1 MDNRW
6 TEQFKDKMKDYQEV
20 VPDGL
25 WNDISDAVIIQQ
37 KRRRTLVLARWVAGA
52 AVAASVV
59 LGIVYMT
66 YVPAVD
72 DAFGLISDEPSLAD
86 LALDG
91 TEVNDLLIADSALAG
106 PDVDDPVL
114 DGLLLAD
121 SAPDGRV
128 QDGSVLVDP
137 IRGDSLSDY
146 SLQDYS
152 FPDDPSSDGPASDGS
167 SSDGPASDDPTS
179 NDPSSDGSFSDG
191 SFSDGS
197 FSDGSAP
204 DVPSPEEITG
214 QSNPILA
221 ENKEIAAI
229 EPAQGIDGK
238 AAKGRRISLSACV
251 SSGTGNTLSAAGYSG
266 SVPAASVSTFGA
278 NPENDIRMFNRTKE
292 VTTGTDYR
300 QPVNVGVMVNCYLSE
315 RWSIGTGLEWSWL
328 HSSFREGSQTYY
340 VSRVNDLHYL
350 GIPLKLNCDL
360 WKRNG
365 FKVYAAAGGMVQKCF
380 SGKQVEEY
388 IYNSAAGKT
397 EMKNLHEKQLQ
408 WSVCAEAGIEYEFS
422 PFAGVYVEPGATWH
436 FDNGSSVD
444 NIYKSRPLNFSLSV
458 GIRFNFQ

>member
-1 MDNRW
+1 
-6 TEQFKDKMKDYQEV
+6 MKDYQEV
-20 VPDGL
+20 APDGL

-72 DAFGLISDEPSLAD
+72 DAFGLIPDEPSLAD
-86 LALDG
+86 SALDG
-91 TEVNDLLIADSALAG
+91 PDVDGLLLADSALAG

-121 SAPDGRV
+121 SAPDGGV
-128 QDGSVLVDP
+128 PEGSVLVDP

-146 SLQDYS
+146 SLQD
-152 FPDDPSSDGPASDGS
+152 DP

-179 NDPSSDGSFSDG
+179 NDPS
-191 SFSDGS
+191 SDGS

-380 SGKQVEEY
+380 IGKQVEEY
-388 IYNSAAGKT
+388 IYNSATGKS
-397 EMKNLHEKQLQ
+397 EMKELCERQMQ
-408 WSVCAEAGIEYEFS
+408 WSVCAEAGIEYDFS
-422 PFAGVYVEPGATWH
+422 PFAGVYFEPGATWH
-436 FDNGSSVD
+436 FNNGSSVD

>member
-20 VPDGL
+20 APDGL

-72 DAFGLISDEPSLAD
+72 DAFGLIPDEPSLAD

-91 TEVNDLLIADSALAG
+91 PDVDGLLLADSALAG

-121 SAPDGRV
+121 SAPDGGV
-128 QDGSVLVDP
+128 PEGSVLVDP

-146 SLQDYS
+146 SLQD
-152 FPDDPSSDGPASDGS
+152 DP

-179 NDPSSDGSFSDG
+179 NDPS
-191 SFSDGS
+191 SDGS

-380 SGKQVEEY
+380 SGKQLEEY
-388 IYNSAAGKT
+388 IYNSATGKS
-397 EMKNLHEKQLQ
+397 EMKELCERQMQ
-408 WSVCAEAGIEYEFS
+408 WSVCAEAGIEYDFS
-422 PFAGVYVEPGATWH
+422 PFAGVYFEPGATWH

>member
-20 VPDGL
+20 APDGL
-25 WNDISDAVIIQQ
+25 WNDISGAVIIQQ
-37 KRRRTLVLARWVAGA
+37 KRRRTVVLARWVAGA

-72 DAFGLISDEPSLAD
+72 DAFGLIPDEPSLAD
-86 LALDG
+86 SALDG
-91 TEVNDLLIADSALAG
+91 S
-106 PDVDDPVL
+106 DVDDPVL

-128 QDGSVLVDP
+128 PDGSVLVNP
-137 IRGDSLSDY
+137 VRGDFLPDGPVTDDSLSDY
-146 SLQDYS
+146 SLQD
-152 FPDDPSSDGPASDGS
+152 DS
-167 SSDGPASDDPTS
+167 SSDVPA
-179 NDPSSDGSFSDG
+179 
-191 SFSDGS
+191 
-197 FSDGSAP
+197 
-204 DVPSPEEITG
+204 PEEITG
-214 QSNPILA
+214 QPNPILA
-221 ENKEIAAI
+221 ENKEYAAI

-238 AAKGRRISLSACV
+238 AAKNRRISLSACV
-251 SSGTGNTLSAAGYSG
+251 SSGTGNTLRAAGYSG
-266 SVPAASVSTFGA
+266 SVPAASVSAFGA

-328 HSSFREGSQTYY
+328 QSSFREGSQTYY

-380 SGKQVEEY
+380 SGKQVKEY
-388 IYNSAAGKT
+388 IYNSAAGKS
-397 EMKNLHEKQLQ
+397 EMKELCERQMQ
-408 WSVCAEAGIEYEFS
+408 WSVCAEAGLEYDFS
-422 PFAGVYVEPGATWH
+422 PFAGVYFEPGVTWH
-436 FDNGSSVD
+436 FNNGSSVD

>member
-20 VPDGL
+20 APDGL

-52 AVAASVV
+52 AVAASIV

-72 DAFGLISDEPSLAD
+72 DAFGLIPDEPSL
-86 LALDG
+86 
-91 TEVNDLLIADSALAG
+91 ADSALAG

-121 SAPDGRV
+121 LAPDGRV
-128 QDGSVLVDP
+128 PDGSVLVDP

-146 SLQDYS
+146 SL
-152 FPDDPSSDGPASDGS
+152 PDDP

-179 NDPSSDGSFSDG
+179 NDP
-191 SFSDGS
+191 FSDGS

-388 IYNSAAGKT
+388 IYNSATGKS
-397 EMKNLHEKQLQ
+397 EMKELCERQMQ
-408 WSVCAEAGIEYEFS
+408 WSVCAEAGIEYDFS
-422 PFAGVYVEPGATWH
+422 PFAGVYFEPGATWH

>member
-6 TEQFKDKMKDYQEV
+6 TEQFKYKMKDYQEV
-20 VPDGL
+20 APDGL

-66 YVPAVD
+66 YVPDVD
-72 DAFGLISDEPSLAD
+72 DAFGLIPDEPSLAD
-86 LALDG
+86 SALDG
-91 TEVNDLLIADSALAG
+91 
-106 PDVDDPVL
+106 PDV

-121 SAPDGRV
+121 SAPDGGV
-128 QDGSVLVDP
+128 PEGSVLVDP

-146 SLQDYS
+146 SLQD
-152 FPDDPSSDGPASDGS
+152 DP

-179 NDPSSDGSFSDG
+179 NDPS
-191 SFSDGS
+191 SDGS

-300 QPVNVGVMVNCYLSE
+300 QPINVGVMVNCYLSE

-380 SGKQVEEY
+380 SGKQLEKY
-388 IYNSAAGKT
+388 TYNSATGKS
-397 EMKNLHEKQLQ
+397 EMKELCERQMQ
-408 WSVCAEAGIEYEFS
+408 WSVCAEAGIEYDFS
-422 PFAGVYVEPGATWH
+422 PFAGVYFEPGATWH

>member
-1 MDNRW
+1 M
-6 TEQFKDKMKDYQEV
+6 
-20 VPDGL
+20 
-25 WNDISDAVIIQQ
+25 
-37 KRRRTLVLARWVAGA
+37 
-52 AVAASVV
+52 
-59 LGIVYMT
+59 
-66 YVPAVD
+66 
-72 DAFGLISDEPSLAD
+72 
-86 LALDG
+86 ALDG
-91 TEVNDLLIADSALAG
+91 PDVDGLLLADSALAG

-121 SAPDGRV
+121 SAPDGGV
-128 QDGSVLVDP
+128 PEGSVLVDP

-146 SLQDYS
+146 SLQD
-152 FPDDPSSDGPASDGS
+152 DP

-179 NDPSSDGSFSDG
+179 NDPTSNDPS
-191 SFSDGS
+191 SDGS

-300 QPVNVGVMVNCYLSE
+300 QPINVGVMVNCYLSE

-380 SGKQVEEY
+380 SGKQLEEY
-388 IYNSAAGKT
+388 IYNSATGKS
-397 EMKNLHEKQLQ
+397 EMKELCERQMQ
-408 WSVCAEAGIEYEFS
+408 WSVCAEAGIEYDFS
-422 PFAGVYVEPGATWH
+422 PFAGVYFEPGATWH

>member
-20 VPDGL
+20 APDGL
-25 WNDISDAVIIQQ
+25 WNDISGAVIIQQ

-52 AVAASVV
+52 AVAASIV

-72 DAFGLISDEPSLAD
+72 DAFGLIPDEPSLAD
-86 LALDG
+86 SALDG
-91 TEVNDLLIADSALAG
+91 PDVDDLLLADLALAG
-106 PDVDDPVL
+106 SDVDDPVL
-114 DGLLLAD
+114 DDLLLAD

-128 QDGSVLVDP
+128 SEGSVLVDP

-146 SLQDYS
+146 SLQD
-152 FPDDPSSDGPASDGS
+152 DP

-179 NDPSSDGSFSDG
+179 NDPSSDS
-191 SFSDGS
+191 S

-204 DVPSPEEITG
+204 DVPAPEEITG

-238 AAKGRRISLSACV
+238 AAKNRRISLSACV
-251 SSGTGNTLSAAGYSG
+251 SSGTGNTLRAAGYSG
-266 SVPAASVSTFGA
+266 SVPAASVSAFGA

-388 IYNSAAGKT
+388 IYNSATGKS
-397 EMKNLHEKQLQ
+397 EMKELCERQMQ
-408 WSVCAEAGIEYEFS
+408 WSVCAEAGIEYDFS
-422 PFAGVYVEPGATWH
+422 PFAGVYFEPGATWH
-436 FDNGSSVD
+436 FNNGSSVD

>member
-20 VPDGL
+20 APDGL

-72 DAFGLISDEPSLAD
+72 DAFGLIPDEPSLAD

-91 TEVNDLLIADSALAG
+91 PDVDGLLLADSALAG

-121 SAPDGRV
+121 SAPDGGV
-128 QDGSVLVDP
+128 PEGSVLVDP

-146 SLQDYS
+146 SLQD
-152 FPDDPSSDGPASDGS
+152 DP

-179 NDPSSDGSFSDG
+179 NDPTSNDPS
-191 SFSDGS
+191 SDGS

-300 QPVNVGVMVNCYLSE
+300 QPINVGVMVNCYLSE

-380 SGKQVEEY
+380 SGKQLEEY
-388 IYNSAAGKT
+388 IYNSATGKS
-397 EMKNLHEKQLQ
+397 EMKELCERQMQ
-408 WSVCAEAGIEYEFS
+408 WSVCAEAGIEYDFS
-422 PFAGVYVEPGATWH
+422 PFAGVYFEPGATWH

-444 NIYKSRPLNFSLSV
+444 NI
-458 GIRFNFQ
+458 

>member
-20 VPDGL
+20 APDGL

-72 DAFGLISDEPSLAD
+72 DAFGLIPDEPSLAD

-91 TEVNDLLIADSALAG
+91 SDVDDLLLADSALAG

-121 SAPDGRV
+121 SAPDGGV
-128 QDGSVLVDP
+128 PEGSVLVDP

-146 SLQDYS
+146 SLQD
-152 FPDDPSSDGPASDGS
+152 DP

-179 NDPSSDGSFSDG
+179 NDPTSNDPS
-191 SFSDGS
+191 SDGS

-300 QPVNVGVMVNCYLSE
+300 QPINVGVMVNCYLSE

-380 SGKQVEEY
+380 SGKQLEEY
-388 IYNSAAGKT
+388 IYNSATGKS
-397 EMKNLHEKQLQ
+397 EMKELCERQMQ
-408 WSVCAEAGIEYEFS
+408 WSVCAEAGIEYDFS
-422 PFAGVYVEPGATWH
+422 PFAGVYFEPGATWH

>member
-20 VPDGL
+20 APDGL

-52 AVAASVV
+52 AVAASIV

-66 YVPAVD
+66 YVPDVD
-72 DAFGLISDEPSLAD
+72 DAFGLIPDEPSLAD
-86 LALDG
+86 SALDG
-91 TEVNDLLIADSALAG
+91 
-106 PDVDDPVL
+106 PDV

-121 SAPDGRV
+121 SAPDGGV
-128 QDGSVLVDP
+128 PEGSVLVDP

-146 SLQDYS
+146 SLQD
-152 FPDDPSSDGPASDGS
+152 DP

-179 NDPSSDGSFSDG
+179 NDPS
-191 SFSDGS
+191 SDGS

-388 IYNSAAGKT
+388 IYNSATGKS
-397 EMKNLHEKQLQ
+397 EMKELCERQMQ
-408 WSVCAEAGIEYEFS
+408 WSVCAEAGIEYDFS
-422 PFAGVYVEPGATWH
+422 PFAGVYFEPGATWH

>member
-20 VPDGL
+20 APDGL

-72 DAFGLISDEPSLAD
+72 DAFGLIPDEPSLAD

-91 TEVNDLLIADSALAG
+91 PDVDGLLLADSALAG

-121 SAPDGRV
+121 SAPDGGV
-128 QDGSVLVDP
+128 PEGSVLVDP

-146 SLQDYS
+146 SLQD
-152 FPDDPSSDGPASDGS
+152 DP

-179 NDPSSDGSFSDG
+179 NDPS
-191 SFSDGS
+191 SDGS

-300 QPVNVGVMVNCYLSE
+300 QPINVGVMVNCYLSE

-380 SGKQVEEY
+380 SGKQLEEY
-388 IYNSAAGKT
+388 IYNSATGKS
-397 EMKNLHEKQLQ
+397 EMKELCERQMQ
-408 WSVCAEAGIEYEFS
+408 WSVCAEAGIEYDFS
-422 PFAGVYVEPGATWH
+422 PFAGVYFEPGATWH

>member
-1 MDNRW
+1 
-6 TEQFKDKMKDYQEV
+6 MKDYQEV
-20 VPDGL
+20 APDGL

-72 DAFGLISDEPSLAD
+72 DAFGLIPDEPSLAD

-91 TEVNDLLIADSALAG
+91 PDVDGLLLADSALAG

-121 SAPDGRV
+121 SAPDGGV
-128 QDGSVLVDP
+128 PEGSVLVDP

-146 SLQDYS
+146 SLQD
-152 FPDDPSSDGPASDGS
+152 DP

-179 NDPSSDGSFSDG
+179 NDPTSNDPS
-191 SFSDGS
+191 SDGS

-300 QPVNVGVMVNCYLSE
+300 QPINVGVMVNCYLSE

-380 SGKQVEEY
+380 SGKQLEEY
-388 IYNSAAGKT
+388 IYNSATGKS
-397 EMKNLHEKQLQ
+397 EMKELCERQMQ
-408 WSVCAEAGIEYEFS
+408 WSVCAEAGIEYDFS
-422 PFAGVYVEPGATWH
+422 PFAGVYFEPGATWH

>member
-20 VPDGL
+20 APDGL
-25 WNDISDAVIIQQ
+25 WNDISGAVIIQQ

-52 AVAASVV
+52 AVAASIV

-72 DAFGLISDEPSLAD
+72 DAFGLIPDEPSLAD
-86 LALDG
+86 
-91 TEVNDLLIADSALAG
+91 SALGGPDADG

-121 SAPDGRV
+121 SAPDGGV
-128 QDGSVLVDP
+128 PEGSVLVDP

-146 SLQDYS
+146 SL
-152 FPDDPSSDGPASDGS
+152 PDDPSSDGPASDDS
-167 SSDGPASDDPTS
+167 TS
-179 NDPSSDGSFSDG
+179 NDPSSDGSFS
-191 SFSDGS
+191 
-197 FSDGSAP
+197 

-340 VSRVNDLHYL
+340 VSRVNDMHYL

-388 IYNSAAGKT
+388 IYNSATGKS
-397 EMKNLHEKQLQ
+397 EMKELCERQMQ
-408 WSVCAEAGIEYEFS
+408 WSVCAEAGIEYDFS
-422 PFAGVYVEPGATWH
+422 PFAGVYFEPGATWH
-436 FDNGSSVD
+436 FNNGSSVD

>member
-72 DAFGLISDEPSLAD
+72 DAFGLIPDEPSLAD
-86 LALDG
+86 SALD
-91 TEVNDLLIADSALAG
+91 G
-106 PDVDDPVL
+106 PDVDD
-114 DGLLLAD
+114 LLLAD
-121 SAPDGRV
+121 SAPDGGV
-128 QDGSVLVDP
+128 PEGSVLVDP
-137 IRGDSLSDY
+137 IRGDSLPDGPVTDDSLSDY
-146 SLQDYS
+146 SI
-152 FPDDPSSDGPASDGS
+152 PDDPSSDAPSSDVPASNVP
-167 SSDGPASDDPTS
+167 SSDGPTS
-179 NDPSSDGSFSDG
+179 NDSSSD
-191 SFSDGS
+191 
-197 FSDGSAP
+197 
-204 DVPSPEEITG
+204 VPAPEEITG
-214 QSNPILA
+214 QPNPILA
-221 ENKEIAAI
+221 ENKEYAAI

-238 AAKGRRISLSACV
+238 AAKNRRISLSACV

-388 IYNSAAGKT
+388 IYNSATGKS
-397 EMKNLHEKQLQ
+397 EMKELCERQMQ
-408 WSVCAEAGIEYEFS
+408 WSVCAETGIEYDFS
-422 PFAGVYVEPGATWH
+422 PFAGVYFEPGATWH

-444 NIYKSRPLNFSLSV
+444 NIYKSRPLNFSLSI

>member
-20 VPDGL
+20 APDGL

-72 DAFGLISDEPSLAD
+72 DAFGLIPDEPSLAD
-86 LALDG
+86 SALDG
-91 TEVNDLLIADSALAG
+91 PDVDGLLLADSALAG

-121 SAPDGRV
+121 SAPDGGV
-128 QDGSVLVDP
+128 PEGSVLVDP

-146 SLQDYS
+146 SLQD
-152 FPDDPSSDGPASDGS
+152 DP

-179 NDPSSDGSFSDG
+179 NDPS
-191 SFSDGS
+191 SDGS

-380 SGKQVEEY
+380 IGKQVEEY
-388 IYNSAAGKT
+388 IYNSATGKS
-397 EMKNLHEKQLQ
+397 EMKELCERQMQ
-408 WSVCAEAGIEYEFS
+408 WSVCAEAGIEYDFS
-422 PFAGVYVEPGATWH
+422 PFAGVYFEPGATWH

>member
-25 WNDISDAVIIQQ
+25 WNNISDAVIIQQ

-52 AVAASVV
+52 AVAASIV

-72 DAFGLISDEPSLAD
+72 DAFGLIPDEPSLAD
-86 LALDG
+86 SALAGSDVDG
-91 TEVNDLLIADSALAG
+91 LLLADLAPDGSDVDDLLFADSALAG

-121 SAPDGRV
+121 SAPDGGV
-128 QDGSVLVDP
+128 PEGSVLVDP

-146 SLQDYS
+146 SL
-152 FPDDPSSDGPASDGS
+152 PDDPSSDGPA
-167 SSDGPASDDPTS
+167 SDGPASDDPTS
-179 NDPSSDGSFSDG
+179 NDPS
-191 SFSDGS
+191 SDGS

-340 VSRVNDLHYL
+340 VSRVNDMHYL

-380 SGKQVEEY
+380 IGKQVEEY
-388 IYNSAAGKT
+388 IYNSATGKS
-397 EMKNLHEKQLQ
+397 EMKELCERQMQ
-408 WSVCAEAGIEYEFS
+408 WSVCAEAGIEYDFS
-422 PFAGVYVEPGATWH
+422 PFAGVYFEPGATWH

>member
-20 VPDGL
+20 APDGL

-72 DAFGLISDEPSLAD
+72 DAFGLIPDEPS
-86 LALDG
+86 
-91 TEVNDLLIADSALAG
+91 
-106 PDVDDPVL
+106 
-114 DGLLLAD
+114 LAD
-121 SAPDGRV
+121 SAPDGGV
-128 QDGSVLVDP
+128 PEGSVLVDP

-146 SLQDYS
+146 SLQD
-152 FPDDPSSDGPASDGS
+152 DP

-179 NDPSSDGSFSDG
+179 NDPS
-191 SFSDGS
+191 SDGS

-380 SGKQVEEY
+380 IGKQVEEY
-388 IYNSAAGKT
+388 IYNSATGKS
-397 EMKNLHEKQLQ
+397 EMKELCERQMQ
-408 WSVCAEAGIEYEFS
+408 WSVCAEAGIEYDFS
-422 PFAGVYVEPGATWH
+422 PFAGVYFEPGATWH
-436 FDNGSSVD
+436 FNNGSSVD

>member
-52 AVAASVV
+52 AVAASIV

-72 DAFGLISDEPSLAD
+72 DAFGLIPDEPSLAD
-86 LALDG
+86 SALDG
-91 TEVNDLLIADSALAG
+91 PDVDGLLLADSALAG

-121 SAPDGRV
+121 SAPDGGV
-128 QDGSVLVDP
+128 PEGSVLVDP

-146 SLQDYS
+146 SLQD
-152 FPDDPSSDGPASDGS
+152 DP

-191 SFSDGS
+191 S
-197 FSDGSAP
+197 AP
-204 DVPSPEEITG
+204 DVPAPEEIPG

-380 SGKQVEEY
+380 IGKQVEEY
-388 IYNSAAGKT
+388 IYNSATGKS
-397 EMKNLHEKQLQ
+397 EMKELCERQMQ
-408 WSVCAEAGIEYEFS
+408 WSVCAEAGIEYDFS
-422 PFAGVYVEPGATWH
+422 PFAGVYFEPGATWH
-436 FDNGSSVD
+436 FNNGSSVD

>member
-20 VPDGL
+20 APDGL

-72 DAFGLISDEPSLAD
+72 DAFGLIPDEPSLAD
-86 LALDG
+86 SALDG
-91 TEVNDLLIADSALAG
+91 PDVDGLLLADSALAG

-121 SAPDGRV
+121 SAPDGGV
-128 QDGSVLVDP
+128 PEGSVLVDP

-146 SLQDYS
+146 SLQD
-152 FPDDPSSDGPASDGS
+152 DP

-179 NDPSSDGSFSDG
+179 NDPTSNDPS
-191 SFSDGS
+191 SDGS

-380 SGKQVEEY
+380 SGKQLEEY
-388 IYNSAAGKT
+388 IYNSATGKS
-397 EMKNLHEKQLQ
+397 EMKELCERQMQ
-408 WSVCAEAGIEYEFS
+408 WSVCAEAGIEYDFS
-422 PFAGVYVEPGATWH
+422 PFAGVYFEPGATWH
-436 FDNGSSVD
+436 FNNGSSVD

>member
-20 VPDGL
+20 APDGL
-25 WNDISDAVIIQQ
+25 WNDISGAVIIQQ
-37 KRRRTLVLARWVAGA
+37 KRRRTVVLARWVAGA

-72 DAFGLISDEPSLAD
+72 DAFGLIPDEPSLAD
-86 LALDG
+86 SALDG
-91 TEVNDLLIADSALAG
+91 S
-106 PDVDDPVL
+106 DVDDPVL

-128 QDGSVLVDP
+128 PDGSVLVNP
-137 IRGDSLSDY
+137 VRGDFLPDGPVTDDSLSDY
-146 SLQDYS
+146 SIL
-152 FPDDPSSDGPASDGS
+152 DGPF
-167 SSDGPASDDPTS
+167 SDGPASDDS
-179 NDPSSDGSFSDG
+179 SSD
-191 SFSDGS
+191 
-197 FSDGSAP
+197 
-204 DVPSPEEITG
+204 VPAPEEITG
-214 QSNPILA
+214 QPNPILA
-221 ENKEIAAI
+221 ENKEYAAI

-238 AAKGRRISLSACV
+238 AAKNRRISLSACV
-251 SSGTGNTLSAAGYSG
+251 SSGTGNTLRAAGYSG
-266 SVPAASVSTFGA
+266 SVPAASVSAFGA

-340 VSRVNDLHYL
+340 VSRVKDLHYL

-380 SGKQVEEY
+380 SGKQVKEY
-388 IYNSAAGKT
+388 IYNSAAGKS
-397 EMKNLHEKQLQ
+397 EMKELCERQMQ
-408 WSVCAEAGIEYEFS
+408 WSVCAEAGLEYDFS
-422 PFAGVYVEPGATWH
+422 PFAGVYFEPGVTWH
-436 FDNGSSVD
+436 FNNGSSVD

>member
-52 AVAASVV
+52 AVAASIV

-72 DAFGLISDEPSLAD
+72 DAFGLIPDEPSLAD
-86 LALDG
+86 SALAGSDVDG
-91 TEVNDLLIADSALAG
+91 LLLADLAPDGSDVDDLLFADSALAG

-128 QDGSVLVDP
+128 PEGSVLVDP

-146 SLQDYS
+146 SL
-152 FPDDPSSDGPASDGS
+152 PDDP

-179 NDPSSDGSFSDG
+179 NDPSSDGSFS
-191 SFSDGS
+191 
-197 FSDGSAP
+197 

-360 WKRNG
+360 WRRSG
-365 FKVYAAAGGMVQKCF
+365 FKVYVGAGGKMQKCF

-388 IYNSAAGKT
+388 IYNSATGKS
-397 EMKNLHEKQLQ
+397 EMKELCERQMQ
-408 WSVCAEAGIEYEFS
+408 WSVCAEAGIEYDFS
-422 PFAGVYVEPGATWH
+422 PFAGVYFEPGATWH

>member
-20 VPDGL
+20 APDGL
-25 WNDISDAVIIQQ
+25 WNDICDAVIIQQ

-52 AVAASVV
+52 AVAASIV

-66 YVPAVD
+66 YVPDVD
-72 DAFGLISDEPSLAD
+72 DAFGLIPDEPSLAD
-86 LALDG
+86 SALDG
-91 TEVNDLLIADSALAG
+91 
-106 PDVDDPVL
+106 PDV

-121 SAPDGRV
+121 SAPDGGV
-128 QDGSVLVDP
+128 PEGSVLVDP

-146 SLQDYS
+146 SLQD
-152 FPDDPSSDGPASDGS
+152 DP

-179 NDPSSDGSFSDG
+179 NDPS
-191 SFSDGS
+191 
-197 FSDGSAP
+197 SDGSAP

-340 VSRVNDLHYL
+340 VSRVNDMHYL

-380 SGKQVEEY
+380 SGKQLEEY
-388 IYNSAAGKT
+388 IYNSATGKS
-397 EMKNLHEKQLQ
+397 EMKEFCERQMQ
-408 WSVCAEAGIEYEFS
+408 WSVCAEAGIEYDFS
-422 PFAGVYVEPGATWH
+422 PFAGVYFEPGATWH

>member
-52 AVAASVV
+52 AVAASIV

-72 DAFGLISDEPSLAD
+72 DAFGLIPDEPSLAD
-86 LALDG
+86 
-91 TEVNDLLIADSALAG
+91 SALAG
-106 PDVDDPVL
+106 SDVDD
-114 DGLLLAD
+114 LLLAD

-128 QDGSVLVDP
+128 PDGSVLVDP
-137 IRGDSLSDY
+137 VRGDSLPDGPVTDDSLSDY
-146 SLQDYS
+146 SI
-152 FPDDPSSDGPASDGS
+152 PDDP

-179 NDPSSDGSFSDG
+179 NDPS
-191 SFSDGS
+191 SDGS

-251 SSGTGNTLSAAGYSG
+251 SSGTGNTLRAAGYSG

-300 QPVNVGVMVNCYLSE
+300 QPINVGVMVNCYLSE

-388 IYNSAAGKT
+388 IYNSATGKS
-397 EMKNLHEKQLQ
+397 EMKELCERQMQ
-408 WSVCAEAGIEYEFS
+408 WSVCAEAGIEYDFS
-422 PFAGVYVEPGATWH
+422 PFAGVYFEPGATWH
-436 FDNGSSVD
+436 FNNGSSVD
-444 NIYKSRPLNFSLSV
+444 NIYKSRPLNFSLSI

>member
-20 VPDGL
+20 APDGL

-72 DAFGLISDEPSLAD
+72 DAFGLIPDEPSLAD

-91 TEVNDLLIADSALAG
+91 PDVDGLLLADSALAG

-121 SAPDGRV
+121 SAPDGGV
-128 QDGSVLVDP
+128 PEGSVLVDP

-146 SLQDYS
+146 SLQD
-152 FPDDPSSDGPASDGS
+152 DP

-179 NDPSSDGSFSDG
+179 NDPS
-191 SFSDGS
+191 SDGS

-380 SGKQVEEY
+380 IGKQVEEY
-388 IYNSAAGKT
+388 IYNSATGKS
-397 EMKNLHEKQLQ
+397 EMKELCERQMQ
-408 WSVCAEAGIEYEFS
+408 WSVCAEAGIEYDFS
-422 PFAGVYVEPGATWH
+422 PFAGVYFEPGATWH

>member
-20 VPDGL
+20 APDGL

-72 DAFGLISDEPSLAD
+72 DAFGLIPDEPSLAD

-91 TEVNDLLIADSALAG
+91 PDVDGLLLADSALAG

-121 SAPDGRV
+121 SAPDGGV
-128 QDGSVLVDP
+128 PEGSVLVDP

-146 SLQDYS
+146 SLQD
-152 FPDDPSSDGPASDGS
+152 DP

-179 NDPSSDGSFSDG
+179 NDPS
-191 SFSDGS
+191 SDGS

-300 QPVNVGVMVNCYLSE
+300 QPINVGVMVNCYLSE

-380 SGKQVEEY
+380 SGKQLEEY
-388 IYNSAAGKT
+388 IYNSATGKS
-397 EMKNLHEKQLQ
+397 EMKELCERQMQ
-408 WSVCAEAGIEYEFS
+408 WSVCAEAGIEYDFS
-422 PFAGVYVEPGATWH
+422 PFAGVYFEPGATWH

-444 NIYKSRPLNFSLSV
+444 NI
-458 GIRFNFQ
+458 

>member
-20 VPDGL
+20 APDGL

-72 DAFGLISDEPSLAD
+72 DAFGLIPDEPSLAD

-91 TEVNDLLIADSALAG
+91 PDVDGLLLADSALAG

-121 SAPDGRV
+121 SAPDGGV
-128 QDGSVLVDP
+128 PEGSVLVDP

-146 SLQDYS
+146 SLQD
-152 FPDDPSSDGPASDGS
+152 DP

-179 NDPSSDGSFSDG
+179 NDPTSNDPS
-191 SFSDGS
+191 SDGS

-300 QPVNVGVMVNCYLSE
+300 QPINVGVMVNCYLSE

-365 FKVYAAAGGMVQKCF
+365 FKVYVGAEGMVQKCF
-380 SGKQVEEY
+380 SGKQLEEY
-388 IYNSAAGKT
+388 IYNSATGKS
-397 EMKNLHEKQLQ
+397 EMKELCERQMQ
-408 WSVCAEAGIEYEFS
+408 WSVCAEAGIEYDFS
-422 PFAGVYVEPGATWH
+422 PFAGVYFEPGATWH

>member
-72 DAFGLISDEPSLAD
+72 DAFGLIPDEPSLAD
-86 LALDG
+86 SALDG
-91 TEVNDLLIADSALAG
+91 S
-106 PDVDDPVL
+106 DVDDPVL

-121 SAPDGRV
+121 SAPDGGV
-128 QDGSVLVDP
+128 PEGSVLVDP
-137 IRGDSLSDY
+137 IRGDSLPDGPVNDN
-146 SLQDYS
+146 SL
-152 FPDDPSSDGPASDGS
+152 PDDPSSGDPS
-167 SSDGPASDDPTS
+167 SNGPASDDPTS
-179 NDPSSDGSFSDG
+179 NDPFS
-191 SFSDGS
+191 
-197 FSDGSAP
+197 

-388 IYNSAAGKT
+388 IYNSVTGKS
-397 EMKNLHEKQLQ
+397 EMKELCERQIQ
-408 WSVCAEAGIEYEFS
+408 WSVCAEAGIEYDFS
-422 PFAGVYVEPGATWH
+422 PFAGVYFEPGATWH
-436 FDNGSSVD
+436 FNNGSSVD

>member
-20 VPDGL
+20 APDGL

-72 DAFGLISDEPSLAD
+72 DAFGLIPDEPSLAD
-86 LALDG
+86 SALDG
-91 TEVNDLLIADSALAG
+91 SDVDDLLLADSALAG

-121 SAPDGRV
+121 SAPDGGV
-128 QDGSVLVDP
+128 PEGSVLVDP

-146 SLQDYS
+146 SLQD
-152 FPDDPSSDGPASDGS
+152 DP

-179 NDPSSDGSFSDG
+179 NDPTSNDPS
-191 SFSDGS
+191 SDGS

-380 SGKQVEEY
+380 SGKQLEEY
-388 IYNSAAGKT
+388 IYNSATGKS
-397 EMKNLHEKQLQ
+397 EMKELCERQMQ
-408 WSVCAEAGIEYEFS
+408 WSVCAEAGIEYDFS
-422 PFAGVYVEPGATWH
+422 PFAGVYFEPGATWH

>member
-1 MDNRW
+1 
-6 TEQFKDKMKDYQEV
+6 MKDYQEV

-25 WNDISDAVIIQQ
+25 WNNISDAVIIQQ

-72 DAFGLISDEPSLAD
+72 DAFGLIPDEPSLAD
-86 LALDG
+86 
-91 TEVNDLLIADSALAG
+91 SALAG
-106 PDVDDPVL
+106 SDVDDPVL

-146 SLQDYS
+146 SLQDDP
-152 FPDDPSSDGPASDGS
+152 FPDDPSSDGPASDGSSSDGPASDGS

-179 NDPSSDGSFSDG
+179 NDPS
-191 SFSDGS
+191 SDGS

-278 NPENDIRMFNRTKE
+278 NPENDIRMFNRTKD

-388 IYNSAAGKT
+388 IYNSATGKS
-397 EMKNLHEKQLQ
+397 EMKELCERQMQ
-408 WSVCAEAGIEYEFS
+408 WSVCAEAGIEYDFS
-422 PFAGVYVEPGATWH
+422 PFAGVYFEPGATWH

>member
-37 KRRRTLVLARWVAGA
+37 KRRRTVVLARWVAGA

-72 DAFGLISDEPSLAD
+72 DAFGLIPDEPSLAD
-86 LALDG
+86 SAPDG
-91 TEVNDLLIADSALAG
+91 SDVNDLLLADSALAG

-146 SLQDYS
+146 SLQDDS
-152 FPDDPSSDGPASDGS
+152 FPDDP

-179 NDPSSDGSFSDG
+179 NDPS
-191 SFSDGS
+191 SDGS

-380 SGKQVEEY
+380 SGKQVKEY
-388 IYNSAAGKT
+388 IYNSATGKS
-397 EMKNLHEKQLQ
+397 EMKELCERQMQ
-408 WSVCAEAGIEYEFS
+408 WSVCAEAGIEYDFS
-422 PFAGVYVEPGATWH
+422 PFAGVYFEPGATWH

>member
-52 AVAASVV
+52 AVAASIV

-72 DAFGLISDEPSLAD
+72 DAFGLIPDEPSLAD
-86 LALDG
+86 SALAGSDVDG
-91 TEVNDLLIADSALAG
+91 LLLADLAPDGSDVDDLLFADSALAG

-128 QDGSVLVDP
+128 PEGSVLVDP

-146 SLQDYS
+146 SL
-152 FPDDPSSDGPASDGS
+152 PDDP

-179 NDPSSDGSFSDG
+179 NDPSSDGSFS
-191 SFSDGS
+191 
-197 FSDGSAP
+197 

-365 FKVYAAAGGMVQKCF
+365 FKVYAAAGGKMQKCF

-388 IYNSAAGKT
+388 IYNSATGKS
-397 EMKNLHEKQLQ
+397 EMKELCERQMQ
-408 WSVCAEAGIEYEFS
+408 WSVCAEAGIEYDFS
-422 PFAGVYVEPGATWH
+422 PFAGVYFEPGATWH

>member
-20 VPDGL
+20 APDGL

-72 DAFGLISDEPSLAD
+72 DAFGLIPDEPSLAD
-86 LALDG
+86 SALDG
-91 TEVNDLLIADSALAG
+91 PDVDGLLLADSALAG

-121 SAPDGRV
+121 SAPDGGV
-128 QDGSVLVDP
+128 PEGSVLVDP

-146 SLQDYS
+146 SLQD
-152 FPDDPSSDGPASDGS
+152 DP

-179 NDPSSDGSFSDG
+179 NDPS
-191 SFSDGS
+191 SDGS

-380 SGKQVEEY
+380 IGKQVEEY
-388 IYNSAAGKT
+388 IYNSATGKS
-397 EMKNLHEKQLQ
+397 EMKELCERQMQ
-408 WSVCAEAGIEYEFS
+408 WSVCAEAGIEYDFS
-422 PFAGVYVEPGATWH
+422 PFAGVYFEPGATWH
-436 FDNGSSVD
+436 FNNGSSVD

>member
-20 VPDGL
+20 APDGL

-72 DAFGLISDEPSLAD
+72 DAFGLIPDEPSLAD
-86 LALDG
+86 SALDG
-91 TEVNDLLIADSALAG
+91 PDVDGLLLADSALAG

-121 SAPDGRV
+121 SAPDGGV
-128 QDGSVLVDP
+128 PEGSVLVDP

-146 SLQDYS
+146 SLQD
-152 FPDDPSSDGPASDGS
+152 DP

-179 NDPSSDGSFSDG
+179 NDPS
-191 SFSDGS
+191 SDGS

-221 ENKEIAAI
+221 ENKEIVAI

-380 SGKQVEEY
+380 IGKQVEEY
-388 IYNSAAGKT
+388 IYNSATGKS
-397 EMKNLHEKQLQ
+397 EMKELCERQMQ
-408 WSVCAEAGIEYEFS
+408 WSVCAEAGIEYDFS
-422 PFAGVYVEPGATWH
+422 PFAGVYFEPGATWH
-436 FDNGSSVD
+436 FNNGSSVD

>member
-20 VPDGL
+20 APDGL

-72 DAFGLISDEPSLAD
+72 DAFGLIPDEPSLAD
-86 LALDG
+86 SALDG
-91 TEVNDLLIADSALAG
+91 PDVDGLLLADSALAG

-121 SAPDGRV
+121 SAPDGGV
-128 QDGSVLVDP
+128 PEGSVLVDP

-146 SLQDYS
+146 SLQD
-152 FPDDPSSDGPASDGS
+152 DP

-179 NDPSSDGSFSDG
+179 NDPTSNDPS
-191 SFSDGS
+191 SDGS

-380 SGKQVEEY
+380 IGKQVEEY
-388 IYNSAAGKT
+388 IYNSATGKS
-397 EMKNLHEKQLQ
+397 EMKELCERQMQ
-408 WSVCAEAGIEYEFS
+408 WSVCAEAGIEYDFS
-422 PFAGVYVEPGATWH
+422 PFAGVYFEPGATWH

>member
-20 VPDGL
+20 APDGL
-25 WNDISDAVIIQQ
+25 WNDISGAVIIQQ
-37 KRRRTLVLARWVAGA
+37 KRRRTVVLARWVAGA

-59 LGIVYMT
+59 LGIVYMP

-72 DAFGLISDEPSLAD
+72 DAFGLIPDEPSLAD
-86 LALDG
+86 SALDG
-91 TEVNDLLIADSALAG
+91 S
-106 PDVDDPVL
+106 DVDDPVL

-128 QDGSVLVDP
+128 PDGSVLVNP
-137 IRGDSLSDY
+137 VRGDFLPDGPVPDDSLSDY
-146 SLQDYS
+146 SIL
-152 FPDDPSSDGPASDGS
+152 DGPFSDDS
-167 SSDGPASDDPTS
+167 SSDVPA
-179 NDPSSDGSFSDG
+179 
-191 SFSDGS
+191 
-197 FSDGSAP
+197 
-204 DVPSPEEITG
+204 PEEITG
-214 QSNPILA
+214 QPNPILA
-221 ENKEIAAI
+221 ENKEYAAI

-238 AAKGRRISLSACV
+238 AAKNRRISLSACV
-251 SSGTGNTLSAAGYSG
+251 SSGTGNTLRAAGYSG
-266 SVPAASVSTFGA
+266 SVPAASVSAFGA

-380 SGKQVEEY
+380 SGKQVKEY
-388 IYNSAAGKT
+388 IYNSAAGKS
-397 EMKNLHEKQLQ
+397 EMKELCERQMQ
-408 WSVCAEAGIEYEFS
+408 WSVCAEAGLEYDFS
-422 PFAGVYVEPGATWH
+422 PFAGVYFEPGVTWH
-436 FDNGSSVD
+436 FNNGSSVD

>member
-1 MDNRW
+1 
-6 TEQFKDKMKDYQEV
+6 MKDYQEV

-52 AVAASVV
+52 AVAASIV

-72 DAFGLISDEPSLAD
+72 DAFGLIPDEPSLAD
-86 LALDG
+86 SALDG
-91 TEVNDLLIADSALAG
+91 PDVDGLLLADSALDGSDVDDLLLADSALAG

-121 SAPDGRV
+121 SAPDGGV
-128 QDGSVLVDP
+128 PEGSVLVDP

-146 SLQDYS
+146 SL
-152 FPDDPSSDGPASDGS
+152 P
-167 SSDGPASDDPTS
+167 
-179 NDPSSDGSFSDG
+179 DGSFSDG
-191 SFSDGS
+191 SFSD
-197 FSDGSAP
+197 
-204 DVPSPEEITG
+204 VPAPEEIPG

-238 AAKGRRISLSACV
+238 AAKNRRISLSACV

-380 SGKQVEEY
+380 IGKQVEEY
-388 IYNSAAGKT
+388 IYNSAAGKS
-397 EMKNLHEKQLQ
+397 EMKDLHEKQLQ
-408 WSVCAEAGIEYEFS
+408 WSLCAEAGIEYDFS
-422 PFAGVYVEPGATWH
+422 PFAGVYFEPGATWH

-444 NIYKSRPLNFSLSV
+444 NIYKSRPLNFSLSI

>member
-20 VPDGL
+20 APDGL
-25 WNDISDAVIIQQ
+25 WNDISDAVIMQQ

-72 DAFGLISDEPSLAD
+72 DAFGLIPDEPSLAD
-86 LALDG
+86 SALDG
-91 TEVNDLLIADSALAG
+91 SDVDDLLLADSALAG

-114 DGLLLAD
+114 DDLLLAD
-121 SAPDGRV
+121 SAPDGGV
-128 QDGSVLVDP
+128 PEGSVLVDP

-146 SLQDYS
+146 SLQD
-152 FPDDPSSDGPASDGS
+152 DP

-179 NDPSSDGSFSDG
+179 NDPSSDGSFLDG

-197 FSDGSAP
+197 DP

-340 VSRVNDLHYL
+340 VSRVNDMHYL

-388 IYNSAAGKT
+388 IYNSATGKS
-397 EMKNLHEKQLQ
+397 EMKELCERQMQ
-408 WSVCAEAGIEYEFS
+408 WSVCAEAGIEYDFS
-422 PFAGVYVEPGATWH
+422 PFAGVYFEPGATWH
-436 FDNGSSVD
+436 FNNGSSVD

>member
-91 TEVNDLLIADSALAG
+91 SDVDDLLLADSALAG

-121 SAPDGRV
+121 SAPDGGV
-128 QDGSVLVDP
+128 PEGSVLVDP

-146 SLQDYS
+146 SLQDDS

-179 NDPSSDGSFSDG
+179 NDPSSDG

-380 SGKQVEEY
+380 IGKQVKEY
-388 IYNSAAGKT
+388 IYNSAAGKS
-397 EMKNLHEKQLQ
+397 EMKNLNEKQLQ

>member
-20 VPDGL
+20 APDGL
-25 WNDISDAVIIQQ
+25 WNDISDAVIMQQ

-72 DAFGLISDEPSLAD
+72 DAFGLIPDEPSLAD
-86 LALDG
+86 SALDG
-91 TEVNDLLIADSALAG
+91 SDVDDLLLADSALAG

-114 DGLLLAD
+114 DDLLLAD
-121 SAPDGRV
+121 SAPDGGV
-128 QDGSVLVDP
+128 PEGSVLVDP

-146 SLQDYS
+146 SLQD
-152 FPDDPSSDGPASDGS
+152 DP

-179 NDPSSDGSFSDG
+179 NDPSSDGSFLDG

-197 FSDGSAP
+197 DP

-221 ENKEIAAI
+221 ENKGIAAI

-340 VSRVNDLHYL
+340 VSRVNDMHYL

-388 IYNSAAGKT
+388 IYNSATGKS
-397 EMKNLHEKQLQ
+397 EMKELCERQMQ
-408 WSVCAEAGIEYEFS
+408 WSVCAEAGIEYDFS
-422 PFAGVYVEPGATWH
+422 PFAGVYFEPGATWH
-436 FDNGSSVD
+436 FNNGSSVD

>member
-20 VPDGL
+20 APDGL

-72 DAFGLISDEPSLAD
+72 DAFGLIPDEPSLAD

-91 TEVNDLLIADSALAG
+91 PDVDGLLLADSALAG

-121 SAPDGRV
+121 SAPDGGV
-128 QDGSVLVDP
+128 PEGSVLVDP

-146 SLQDYS
+146 SLQD
-152 FPDDPSSDGPASDGS
+152 DP

-179 NDPSSDGSFSDG
+179 NDPTSNDPS
-191 SFSDGS
+191 SDGS

-300 QPVNVGVMVNCYLSE
+300 QPINVGVMVNCYLSE

-380 SGKQVEEY
+380 SGKQLEEY
-388 IYNSAAGKT
+388 IYNSATGKS
-397 EMKNLHEKQLQ
+397 EMKELCERQMQ
-408 WSVCAEAGIEYEFS
+408 WSVCAEAGIEYDFS
-422 PFAGVYVEPGATWH
+422 PFAGVYFEPGATWH
-436 FDNGSSVD
+436 FNNGSSVD